1 MKTIDKL
8 VSVLIASK
16 HTLAIAFVFFLFFPA
31 LFLDGLPKAFSS
43 CVIIRY
49 PRIM

>member
-16 HTLAIAFVFFLFFPA
+16 HTLAIAFFFLFFPA